1 MRVPWSTG
9 PFHPINPTSLKSR
22 LMLSYELFS
31 CCQNNELKMG
41 RVGSSVGV
49 TLRPEVVNPP
59 GYTYLLYKLE
69 QVRLFQ
75 LRLSLVIVSV
85 PKQDFEH

>member
-1 MRVPWSTG
+1 
-9 PFHPINPTSLKSR
+9 
-22 LMLSYELFS
+22 
-31 CCQNNELKMG
+31 MG

-49 TLRPEVVNPP
+49 TPRPEVVNPP

-69 QVRLFQ
+69 QVGLFQ
-75 LRLSLVIVSV
+75 LRLSVVIVTV